1 MNKKPPTIRS
11 IDESSLHRIRARSK
25 GKPTFA
31 DCYPDRKA
39 LGCLNPGAETLQLNE
54 VLPGSKVYFRWI
66 CNKNSAHQWDGTA
79 GNRTR
84 YHCPHCYAE
93 EKSEKIRRGKTNPEN
108 LLKDKFPEHFAQLEV
123 VLDSKGRELDKNYLG
138 AKSFEKGIWNIGCGC
153 GPFVARIS
161 DRTCGTPSQGCIS
174 CANAKIGKR
183 TRERSLKK
191 YGRLSETHETLA
203 AEWVAPYRED
213 RKHIGL
219 TPETVSSTSGEKVLW
234 RCSNLAPSGLPC
246 GWEFPAIVADRA
258 LGNHNC
264 PSCANRDTRGQSKR
278 RRAVDVH
285 GSVKDHPRLG
295 PEFRRIVDSRY
306 SHLTSADISIE
317 SNYSCEWK
325 CSIHSKK
332 FFVTSPSARFRYE
345 SGELRISGCGSC
357 SEEKKRAWGYTQ
369 GLDRSGVLAEKFP
382 KLAQAWIDCPNAPN
396 QTPYN
401 TSCGSRLIVN
411 WRCLNKPA
419 HPSWRATVCDRKN
432 GVGCP
437 TCNSSKGELLI
448 SKELTRL
455 EVSFV
460 PQLTVKRL
468 LKLRGPTSIEISS
481 IQSYDFAIF
490 NGTEELIALI
500 EYHGI
505 QHYEPVNFGN
515 KDRDEDE
522 IQKSFEKTCERD
534 KKKSAL
540 ASDLNIPLL
549 VIPYWKQKEIHELLD
564 VFLGSSLK
572 LKQ

>member
-11 IDESSLHRIRARSK
+11 INEKSLHRIRARSK

-66 CNKNSAHQWDGTA
+66 CNKNPAHKWNGTPN
-79 GNRTR
+79 NRTR

-93 EKSEKIRRGKTNPEN
+93 EKSEKVRRGKTSRDN

-123 VLDSKGRELDKNYLG
+123 VLDSKGNELDKNYLG
-138 AKSFEKGIWNIGCGC
+138 AKSFAKGIWNIGCGC

-161 DRTCGTPSQGCIS
+161 DRTFGAPGEGCKS

-183 TRERSLKK
+183 TREESIQKH
-191 YGRLSETHETLA
+191 GRLSETHSTLA
-203 AEWVAPYRED
+203 SEWVAPFRES
-213 RKHIGL
+213 RKNIGL
-219 TPETVSSTSGEKVLW
+219 TPDTVSSTSGEKVLW
-234 RCSNLAPSGLPC
+234 RCSNLAPSGFQC

-278 RRAVDVH
+278 RLAVDVH
-285 GSVKDHPRLG
+285 GSVKDHPQLG

-317 SNYSCEWK
+317 SNYSCEWECYLHPGK
-325 CSIHSKK
+325 I
-332 FFVTSPSARFRYE
+332 FATSPSARFRYE
-345 SGELRISGCGSC
+345 NGELRISGCESC
-357 SEEKKRAWGYTQ
+357 SVEKRRAFGYTQ
-369 GLDRSGVLAEKFP
+369 GLKRSGALAEKIP
-382 KLAQAWIDCPNAPN
+382 KLAQAWIDCPSAPS
-396 QTPYN
+396 QTPQN

-411 WRCLNKPA
+411 WRCINKPA
-419 HPSWRATVCDRKN
+419 HPSWQASVCDRTK

-437 TCNSSKGELLI
+437 TCNSSKGELII

-455 EVSFV
+455 GVSFV

-468 LKLRGPTSIEISS
+468 LKITGPTSSEISS
-481 IQSYDFAIF
+481 KQSYDFAIF
-490 NGTEELIALI
+490 NETQELIALI
-500 EYHGI
+500 EYHGK
-505 QHYEPVNFGN
+505 QHYEPVNFGG
-515 KDRDEDE
+515 KYRTEDE
-522 IQKSFEKTCERD
+522 IQKSFEEICERD
-534 KKKSAL
+534 RKKSAL
-540 ASDLNIPLL
+540 AMDLNIPLL
-549 VIPYWKQKEIHELLD
+549 VIPYWDQKEIHELLD
-564 VFLGSSLK
+564 VFLGSTLK
-572 LKQ
+572 IKH